1 MVIKLLRNQVNTWR
15 LTKQHL
21 LDRASKSQLFR
32 VVSEIAGVQ
41 AQVMSGAEIAIW
53 ARVDGITAQDVEDVL
68 WKQRRLVKTW
78 YMRGALHLLVADEL
92 PLYVA
97 ALRTR
102 TNYRTRSWL
111 KGHKVKLEEID
122 KITSEAW
129 NSLDGRILTREELV
143 NDILK
148 RAGFGPRVKQGM
160 LSGWG
165 SLLHPAAYQGNLCF
179 GPSRGKNVT
188 FVRPDQWLTE
198 WDEPS
203 SEGALKILLRRFV
216 TSYGPCSYKDFGHW
230 WGVPESN
237 ARKILDLIKDEL
249 EEVEF
254 EGLRTWLG
262 KEDVEH
268 IRSLDHSPSIRLVPS
283 FDPYVMFYSPRERLV
298 EAKFRTKVFRQLAGW
313 NSPVLLIDGAAAGI
327 WQYRKRSSG
336 IQVNVEPFRPLSSH
350 ERQQVKDE
358 TARLGEFLGTAAK
371 VSFSSA
377 W

>member
-1 MVIKLLRNQVNTWR
+1 MVTKLQRDQVNSWR

-32 VVSEIAGVQ
+32 VVSEIGGVQ

-53 ARVDGITAQDVEDVL
+53 ARVDGITAQDVEDTL

-78 YMRGALHLLVADEL
+78 CMRGALHLLVADEL

-102 TNYRTRSWL
+102 TNYRTKSWL
-111 KGHKVKLEEID
+111 KGYKVRLEEID
-122 KITSEAW
+122 RITSEAW

-148 RAGFGPRVKQGM
+148 RAGFGPRVKRGM

-165 SLLHPAAYQGNLCF
+165 SLLHPAAYQGSLCF

-188 FVRPDQWLTE
+188 FVRPDQWLRE
-198 WDEPS
+198 WEEPS
-203 SEGALKILLRRFV
+203 SEDALKIILRRFLA
-216 TSYGPCSYKDFGHW
+216 SYGPCLHRDFGHW

-237 ARKILDLIKDEL
+237 ARKIFTLIRDEL

-254 EGLRTWLG
+254 EGRGAWLR

-268 IRSLDHSPSIRLVPS
+268 VRNTGHNSSVRLVPS
-283 FDPYVMFYSPRERLV
+283 FDPYVMFYKPREGLV
-298 EAKFRTKVFRQLAGW
+298 EAKLRTKVFRQLAGW
-313 NSPVLLIDGAAAGI
+313 ISPVLLIDGAAAGI
-327 WQYRKRSSG
+327 WRYRKRSSG
-336 IQVNVEPFRPLSSH
+336 IQVNIEPFRPVSSR
-350 ERQQVKDE
+350 ETQQVKDE
-358 TARLGEFLGTAAK
+358 ATKLGEFLGTGAK